1 MPFCPS
7 HQRKTPPRR
16 SFAPVCVNEADPHS
30 IKAAPHPLVLLL
42 SLLKNDTPLAILDTV
57 SERSV
62 KARKDHFHLIM
73 TRQEDGKTLRVIP
86 TTDPVEALRFCQ
98 ALARTLE
105 SLAPPLAG
113 SDGEQSFIL
122 SADEHVSSPLQPD
135 LSVVIP
141 VHNEQDNLPTL
152 YSRLTDVLR
161 GQSNLTYELL
171 FIDDGSND
179 KSLTLLS
186 QFAQEDTQ
194 VIVIELARNFGH
206 QAAISAGLD
215 HSRGRTV
222 AIMDADLQ
230 DPPELLPEFLAKWR
244 AGYEVVYA
252 IREQRKESWLRRLAY
267 AAFYRLLRSVASIAI
282 PVDAGDFCLMDRRVV
297 EWLVQMPERQRFL
310 RGLRSWVGFS
320 QIGVPYR
327 RQARHAGQPQ
337 YTTPQLFHLAL
348 NGITAFSNLPLRT
361 ISFLGLAVSLFSIIL
376 AVFYAVKKLTAGL
389 NPPGF
394 TTEIVAIFFLAGIQ
408 LLTIGV
414 IGEYVGHI
422 AEEVKR
428 RPLYITRRVTNRR

>member
-1 MPFCPS
+1 
-7 HQRKTPPRR
+7 
-16 SFAPVCVNEADPHS
+16 
-30 IKAAPHPLVLLL
+30 
-42 SLLKNDTPLAILDTV
+42 
-57 SERSV
+57 
-62 KARKDHFHLIM
+62 M
-73 TRQEDGKTLRVIP
+73 TWQEDGKTLRVIP